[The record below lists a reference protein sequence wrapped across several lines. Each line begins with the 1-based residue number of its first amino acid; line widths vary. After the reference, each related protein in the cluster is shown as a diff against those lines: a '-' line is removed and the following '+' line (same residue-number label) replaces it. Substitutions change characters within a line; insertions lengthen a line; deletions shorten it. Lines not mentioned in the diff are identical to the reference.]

1 MPEADRSVPG
11 QVRDAPRLL
20 CDEMLRGIGRWL
32 RAAGYD
38 TLIAR
43 SGSADTDLLA
53 LAAATGRILLTCD
66 RTLAELPGHGAEV
79 VILAS
84 EGLDAA
90 ADELR
95 RRLGIDWLRA
105 PFSRCLVDNAP
116 LRPASAR
123 ELAQVQESARRADE
137 TVSACPECARVY
149 WSGSHVRRMRAR
161 LERWQQRL

>member
-1 MPEADRSVPG
+1 MPQPELTISLCAADP
-11 QVRDAPRLL
+11 PRLL

-43 SGSADTDLLA
+43 GGSADADLLA
-53 LAAATGRILLTCD
+53 LAEATGRTLLTCD
-66 RTLAELPGHGAEV
+66 RRLAELPGHDVAV
-79 VILAS
+79 VTLGS
-84 EGLDAA
+84 EALEAA

-116 LRPASAR
+116 LRAASER
-123 ELAQVQESARRADE
+123 ELAQVPESARRADE